1 MLVIFKKCPHPII
14 LPAFLGLLFGL
25 AIDCVSTF
33 LPQWTND
40 GLGIAPYEGNY
51 LTSETWALW
60 TFIMM
65 AASIGVGILLLAFS
79 LIFVFHLE
87 RRGFTYLNRVFFI
100 VLMIFTFFNGL
111 IILGAFVLFDEG
123 ICCHL
128 KGHGKLTF
136 GISIYLNWGAA
147 ACYLLS
153 SVILLLFVSK
163 FYHPYLPNHFVDK
176 NNTWM

>member
-1 MLVIFKKCPHPII
+1 MFLIKKCPHPII
-14 LPAFLGLLFGL
+14 IPAFLGLLFGL
-25 AIDCVSTF
+25 ALCCVSTF
-33 LPQWTND
+33 LPEWTTD

-51 LTSETWALW
+51 LTSEIWAVW

-65 AASIGVGILLLAFS
+65 AASIVVGIIL
-79 LIFVFHLE
+79 FHLE

-128 KGHGKLTF
+128 KGYGKLTF
-136 GISIYLNWGAA
+136 GISIYFNWGAG

-153 SVILLLFVSK
+153 SVIWLLFVWK
-163 FYHPYLPNHFVDK
+163 FYHPYIPNHFVNK